1 MNLNLTLN
9 NLPQPDLP
17 QLNFDDEESMDECVS
32 IEHNIP

>member
-17 QLNFDDEESMDECVS
+17 QFNFDDEDSVNECVS